1 MTPELIALGKRAIA
15 CRGWRWVAGMLVYA
29 LPDEPDDIGA
39 GIGLGITMA
48 AGERPRVVSVR
59 DGCVTLAWEAGAG
72 DAEGGTLLS
81 DDIPD
86 LSDPATLGCLLALVR
101 EALGGDVWTQGA
113 LCYPTITSAN
123 NPPTRSTGRLRWVLG
138 GMHRDSSLRLA
149 GVEGYDSEAGA
160 LVNALEHAP

>member
-1 MTPELIALGKRAIA
+1 MTPELIALGKRAVA
-15 CRGWRWVAGMLVYA
+15 CPRWRWVAGMLVYA

-101 EALGGDVWTQGA
+101 EAWPDAYCGWDFPHWQVDDNGKSVA
-113 LCYPTITSAN
+113 V
-123 NPPTRSTGRLRWVLG
+123 RSFT
-138 GMHRDSSLRLA
+138 
-149 GVEGYDSEAGA
+149 EAGA